1 MNKNKAYELFY
12 ELIRDSMEQAED
24 ADNYWKYVDGAVDMT
39 HKIIDCLDNKE
50 CKNEI
55 FKHISDELRKCLQRS
70 QKS

>member
-12 ELIRDSMEQAED
+12 ELIRDSMEWAED

-39 HKIIDCLDNKE
+39 HKIIDYLDNKE

-55 FKHISDELRKCLQRS
+55 
-70 QKS
+70 